1 MKRQLE
7 PSNSLVPCPA
17 VLVSVRGTDRP
28 NIITLAWA
36 ANVCS
41 EPPTVVVGIR
51 PRRYSHGLVKE
62 AGDFVVN
69 IPSVDLIE
77 ATKMCGAKSGR
88 DTDKFAVCHLTAEP
102 SAKVTSPMIKEC
114 PINIE
119 CKTKQV
125 ITLGSHDLFIA
136 EVVAVHID
144 ESVLDEK
151 GNFDAA
157 KAKLFTFL
165 PLTGD
170 YWALGKPVRESP
182 PARSAA
188 TKRRGRG

>member
-7 PSNSLVPCPA
+7 PSNSILPCPA
-17 VLVSVRGTDRP
+17 ILLSVKGPNRP
-28 NIITLAWA
+28 NIITLSWV

-51 PRRYSHGLVKE
+51 PRRYSHELVKD

-69 IPSVDLIE
+69 IPSADLIE
-77 ATKMCGAKSGR
+77 VTRLCGTESGR
-88 DTDKFAVCHLTAEP
+88 DMDKFAASHLTAKP
-102 SAKVTSPMIKEC
+102 STKITSPMIKEC

-119 CKTKQV
+119 CKTRQV
-125 ITLGSHDLFIA
+125 IALGSHDLFIA

-144 ESVLDEK
+144 DSVLDKE
-151 GNFDAA
+151 GDFDAA

-165 PLTGD
+165 PLTGE
-170 YWALGKPVRESP
+170 YWTLGKPLHESTTEP
-182 PARSAA
+182 PKQTKAR
-188 TKRRGRG
+188 RR

>member
-7 PSNSLVPCPA
+7 PSNSVVPCPA
-17 VLVSVRGTDRP
+17 VLVSVRGPDRP

-69 IPSVDLIE
+69 IPSADLLE
-77 ATKMCGAKSGR
+77 ATKLCGTKSGR
-88 DTDKFAVCHLTAEP
+88 DMDKFAVSHLTAEP
-102 SAKVTSPMIKEC
+102 STKVTSPMIKEC

-157 KAKLFTFL
+157 KAKLFAFL

-170 YWALGKPVRESP
+170 YWALGEALRESP
-182 PARSAA
+182 PAGSAT
-188 TKRRGRG
+188 TKRRGRR